1 MPRRRSDPDAARRT
15 SLCPSLG
22 ICPFAPSAPA
32 PRSTPRRALLGP
44 APASAAPAPPLPEG
58 FRSHFLSQ
66 GSSRPRRSP
75 RPSGSSRPRPA
86 RPYPAAGPPASGP
99 GASPESEQ
107 GCRAGMHWDGPEG
120 ENALSAV
127 SILLLAG
134 PSPPAGRQ
142 ELEGLHLR
150 ASLPPILCLPHPL
163 IPHSLGEGARPLGV
177 VREVTEE
184 ENQYLVCLE
193 KQQYFNSVMPEE
205 TAGPLPPPSVC
216 KSDAKLQQS
225 AE

>member
-1 MPRRRSDPDAARRT
+1 
-15 SLCPSLG
+15 
-22 ICPFAPSAPA
+22 
-32 PRSTPRRALLGP
+32 
-44 APASAAPAPPLPEG
+44 
-58 FRSHFLSQ
+58 
-66 GSSRPRRSP
+66 
-75 RPSGSSRPRPA
+75 
-86 RPYPAAGPPASGP
+86 
-99 GASPESEQ
+99 
-107 GCRAGMHWDGPEG
+107 MHGDGPEG

-127 SILLLAG
+127 SILLLAA
-134 PSPPAGRQ
+134 PSPPPGRQ
-142 ELEGLHLR
+142 ELEGPHLR

-193 KQQYFNSVMPEE
+193 KQQYFNSEMPEE
-205 TAGPLPPPSVC
+205 TAAPPPPPRSVC